1 MANEY
6 RVELRRVTED
16 AKQLCPMKMN
26 TKSRMVERMVN
37 SSVSTHFSNLYE
49 FSIYNVT
56 IFAIDIMTTSTAAVD
71 FTTKAAGTDVMML
84 CYTLC

>member
-16 AKQLCPMKMN
+16 AKQFCPMKMN
-26 TKSRMVERMVN
+26 TESRMVKRMVN

-56 IFAIDIMTTSTAAVD
+56 IMTTSTGLNTTVE